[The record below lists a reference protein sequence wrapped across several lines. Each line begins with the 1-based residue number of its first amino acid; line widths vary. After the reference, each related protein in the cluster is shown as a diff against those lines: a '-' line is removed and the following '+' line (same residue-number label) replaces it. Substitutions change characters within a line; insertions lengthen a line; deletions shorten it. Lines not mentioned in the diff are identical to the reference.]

1 MADAIAH
8 QEAPVYSPS
17 WSEYLEIR
25 GVRYHVRHWGKAGAP
40 KIFLFHGWM
49 DVSATWQFL
58 VDELIAQ
65 SAQDWHFIAP
75 DWSGY
80 GLSEPRPGG
89 SLFIGYLA
97 DMEQLLKAYCNA
109 EQQVKII
116 GHSMGANLSSM
127 YSGARPDRVSHLVN
141 IEGLAP
147 MPGGMLSGSIAKS
160 VGRWLDGPRGISKS
174 YQSRHEFAERLI
186 EKNPRLRLERANFLA
201 EHFLGVLADGSFA
214 PLADAESRQITPIY
228 PHCEQVEELLRNIR
242 AKVLLCRGLKSFV
255 ADIFAKDSA
264 ALGSRLQCYQHRSDL
279 VLEDAS
285 HNLHHEFPERVAA
298 DVLALF
304 AQ

>member
-1 MADAIAH
+1 MAAATACHDALA
-8 QEAPVYSPS
+8 YTPS
-17 WSEYLEIR
+17 WSEYREIR
-25 GVRYHVRHWGKAGAP
+25 GVRYHVRQWGKAGAP
-40 KIFLFHGWM
+40 KVFLFHGWM

-65 SAQDWHFIAP
+65 SSQNWHFIAP

-80 GLSEPRPGG
+80 GLSAPRPGG

-97 DMEQLLKAYCNA
+97 DMEQLVKAYCGD

-127 YSGARPDRVSHLVN
+127 YSGARPDRVSHFVN

-147 MPGGMLSGSIAKS
+147 MPGGLLSSGVPKS
-160 VGRWLDGPRGISKS
+160 VARWLDGPRGISKS
-174 YQSRHEFAERLI
+174 YQSHSEFAARLVER
-186 EKNPRLRLERANFLA
+186 NPRLRPEWAAFLA
-201 EHFLGVLADGSFA
+201 EHFLGVLADGSLA

-228 PHCEQVEELLRNIR
+228 PHYEQVEELLRNIR

-264 ALGSRLQCYQHRSDL
+264 ALASRLKCYQHRSDL

-304 AQ
+304 SQ